1 MLPTQVMTAV
11 PYFDFGGSSED
22 FMLTITVTEGT
33 LDKVLALQIMV
44 AWAGE
49 GICEPKRLD
58 WWRTDLIDEYGGG
71 DLFGRLFPKTYQWSS
86 LEAVR
91 LAAIQVDKR
100 KRQEMAQPDAVRSL
114 FFWGFTID
122 EQLAERLAVHKR
134 GDKKPLEALS
144 CLPLDI
150 TKSFSKAEF
159 EEAIRL
165 PNQKVDFTVVPNGR
179 EIVGEMLSAL
189 EEQAKKLAAALLPL
203 TDSYTM
209 PFYRLQKR

>member
-1 MLPTQVMTAV
+1 MP
-11 PYFDFGGSSED
+11 
-22 FMLTITVTEGT
+22 TVTVTKDT
-33 LDKVLALQIMV
+33 LDQVLALQIIV

-71 DLFGRLFPKTYQWSS
+71 DLFGRLFPKTHQWSS

-100 KRQEMAQPDAVRSL
+100 KRQEMAESDAVRSL

-122 EQLAERLAVHKR
+122 EQLAERLAIHKR
-134 GDKKPLEALS
+134 GDKQPLEALPY
-144 CLPLDI
+144 LPLDI
-150 TKSFSKAEF
+150 TKPFSKAEF
-159 EEAIRL
+159 EETIRL
-165 PNQKVDFTVVPNGR
+165 PNRTVDFTLAPNGR
-179 EIVGEMLSAL
+179 EIVGEIPEAL

-209 PFYRLQKR
+209 PFYRLQKH